1 MMSERGTPG
10 SSVPTFTVA
19 GQRFVILPESD
30 YRRLRARSDEAEEG
44 PPMPKPDAQGNYAA
58 VEALRVSLARKIIR
72 RRQAAGLSQVELARR
87 AGIRPETLNRLE
99 QGRHTP
105 TVATVDKLDR
115 ALAEAEAEQAAGV
128 EPDRPRPKKR
138 RPR

>member
-1 MMSERGTPG
+1 MSERGNPG

-30 YRRLRARSDEAEEG
+30 YRQLRARSDEAEEG
-44 PPMPKPDAQGNYAA
+44 PAMPTPDAQGNYPA

-72 RRQAAGLSQVELARR
+72 RRRAAGLTQVALARR
-87 AGIRPETLNRLE
+87 AGICPETLNRLE

-115 ALAEAEAEQAAGV
+115 ALAVAEAEQAADL
-128 EPDRPRPKKR
+128 EPARPKRKKR
-138 RPR
+138 RGY

>member
-1 MMSERGTPG
+1 MSESGNPV
-10 SSVPTFTVA
+10 SSVPSFVVA

-30 YRRLRARSDEAEEG
+30 YRRLRARSDEAGEG
-44 PPMPKPDAQGNYAA
+44 PPMPEPDAQGNYPA
-58 VEALRVSLARKIIR
+58 VEALRASLARKIIR
-72 RRQAAGLSQVELARR
+72 RRRAAGLTQVALARR

-115 ALAEAEAEQAAGV
+115 ALTQAEAEDAAGV
-128 EPDRPRPKKR
+128 EPKRPKRRKR
-138 RPR
+138 RSR

>member
-1 MMSERGTPG
+1 MATEIA
-10 SSVPTFTVA
+10 TVTLA
-19 GQRFVILPESD
+19 GKTFVILEQSE
-30 YRRLRARSDEAEEG
+30 YERLRSRAQPTGEEQL
-44 PPMPKPDAQGNYAA
+44 PPLPPPDAKGNYP
-58 VEALRVSLARKIIR
+58 ALPYARASLARKIIR

-128 EPDRPRPKKR
+128 EPDRPRRKKR